1 MNKICNDLMN
11 ALGIRVDLGE
21 TVRQVDD
28 QVDITSGGKWLQSFY
43 WRQYSL
49 TYRHRLEA
57 ERNLTRFNTGK
68 LQEFPHHLCQG
79 IHLRFNPVQ
88 KTWRGRR
95 VVQGAVA

>member
-1 MNKICNDLMN
+1 MNKIRNDLMY
-11 ALGIRVDLGE
+11 ARGIRVDARE

-28 QVDITSGGKWLQSFY
+28 KVDITSGGKWLQSFN
-43 WRQYSL
+43 WRQYGL

-57 ERNLTRFNTGK
+57 ERNLTRLNTGK

-79 IHLRFNPVQ
+79 IHLRFDPVQ

-95 VVQGAVA
+95 VVQCAVA